1 MNLDALAGRERVLP
15 PPNDS
20 RYDKWRKWLK
30 VVDSEITSMFL
41 RRETW
46 RGLVTIIQANPTIPP
61 SHFFDFLAHG
71 YVTMQATAIRR
82 QADVDS
88 RVISLA
94 SLLLEVVKYP
104 ETVSRRRFV
113 SQYPW
118 GAQYMRDSAFDD
130 FAGKGLSH
138 IDPVRVQTDLDKL
151 QAAAVATKRYVDRHV
166 AHTDKKRRPED
177 IPSFS
182 ELDTAI
188 ETSGALL
195 QRYLLLFEQVDR
207 DPIAPIPH
215 YDWVAPFRLPW
226 IVPDDT
232 DLPWKG

>member
-1 MNLDALAGRERVLP
+1 MNLDALAGRVRVLP

-30 VVDSEITSMFL
+30 VVDGEVTTMFL

-46 RGLVTIIQANPTIPP
+46 RGLVTIIQANPAIPP
-61 SHFFDFLAHG
+61 SHVFDFLAHG
-71 YVTMQATAIRR
+71 YVAMQATAIRR
-82 QADVDS
+82 QADADS
-88 RVISLA
+88 RVISMA
-94 SLLLEVVKYP
+94 SLLLEIAKYP
-104 ETVSRRRFV
+104 DTVSRDRFV

-118 GAQYMRDSAFDD
+118 GAQYIGDSAFDG
-130 FAGKGLSH
+130 FAGNGGSH
-138 IDPVRVQTDLDKL
+138 IDSVRVQADLDKL

-166 AHTDKKRRPED
+166 AHTDKERRPED

-182 ELDTAI
+182 ELDKAI
-188 ETSGALL
+188 DTCGALL

-207 DPIAPIPH
+207 DPIAPIPQ

-226 IVPDDT
+226 IVPDDVE
-232 DLPWKG
+232 P